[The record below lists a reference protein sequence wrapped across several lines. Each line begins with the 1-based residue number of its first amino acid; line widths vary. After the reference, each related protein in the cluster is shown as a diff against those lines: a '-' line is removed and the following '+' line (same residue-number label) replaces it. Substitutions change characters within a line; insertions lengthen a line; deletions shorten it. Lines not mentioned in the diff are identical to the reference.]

1 MQGNTDNV
9 IFEDGT
15 VLHRKQC
22 EEIFGD
28 WINSIADFSTSLYR
42 MSLDISALA
51 CMEALTLV
59 TCKYYEHIL
68 LEFSLIIHLFFFTS
82 FIHSPA

>member
-9 IFEDGT
+9 IFENGT

-22 EEIFGD
+22 EEIFGE

-51 CMEALTLV
+51 CMEALTLI
-59 TCKYYEHIL
+59 TCKLHFEL
-68 LEFSLIIHLFFFTS
+68 TTQFSVYMFFLA
-82 FIHSPA
+82 H

>member
-59 TCKYYEHIL
+59 TCKSSRVQL
-68 LEFSLIIHLFFFTS
+68 DNTPVFFTS

>member
-9 IFEDGT
+9 IFEDGA
-15 VLHRKQC
+15 VLNRKQC
-22 EEIFGD
+22 EEMFGD
-28 WINSIADFSTSLYR
+28 CINSIADFSTSLYR

-59 TCKYYEHIL
+59 TRKCLHTAMEVTPKIL
-68 LEFSLIIHLFFFTS
+68 ENIMGITNNTS
-82 FIHSPA
+82 T

>member
-9 IFEDGT
+9 IFEDGA

-22 EEIFGD
+22 EEIFGE

-51 CMEALTLV
+51 CMEALTLI
-59 TCKYYEHIL
+59 TRKFH
-68 LEFSLIIHLFFFTS
+68 T
-82 FIHSPA
+82 HSNGGDSTKFGKFNGYNK

>member
-59 TCKYYEHIL
+59 TCKYYDKTL
-68 LEFSLIIHLFFFTS
+68 VEFSLIIRILFFLLS
-82 FIHSPA
+82 IVLHK